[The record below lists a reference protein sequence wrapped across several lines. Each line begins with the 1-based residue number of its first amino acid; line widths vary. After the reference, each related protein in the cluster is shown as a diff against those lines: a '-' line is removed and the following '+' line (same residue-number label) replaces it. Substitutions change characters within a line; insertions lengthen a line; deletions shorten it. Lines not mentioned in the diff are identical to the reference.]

1 MRPPPRSTRSPRSPP
16 ASPNSESRPK
26 PTLADVTIAPRRRLR
41 DGSASSRGR
50 SSRGNSVV
58 SATSSRASSTT
69 NRPAGSGTGS
79 GRVLDDIIPSR
90 SKSRGS
96 RNMPNDIERSGSLPS
111 TVEVYSESDGGSFVP
126 SNPNSTSRESSL
138 TPPPTIEPSTST
150 TRHRSY
156 PPPPPGGTQPPRRP
170 DGNHQSILDVMDEYQ
185 SLPQNALSLPNGNS
199 PSDRSRHIPPASSL
213 SSSSS
218 SSSESNDGGR
228 YTTEEKGKGR
238 AIVPATTPI
247 EIQSSS
253 EESDELQRD
262 SSIQL
267 IESSPQKKRR
277 RRSDS
282 DVIDD
287 LINLTSSNQ
296 SKDDRGGEE
305 EEVNEDDSL
314 AGGFTCPVCFC
325 PPSQAVMTP
334 CGHILCSQCLHS
346 SLLAAIGRNPNP
358 YPDPMLNRPAGRGK
372 NHRINRNPQRTVSMH
387 GMNGGPTK
395 WTKEL
400 LTDFWLYHLTQECEK
415 SLKDA
420 EIPREEWEGIKA
432 VQIPGAD
439 EVKVEQRLK
448 GLWRVDESWV
458 VEGECPVCRNPLPGG
473 YGPYGTGIGGII
485 PLQARLSSTVTGPKR
500 KR

>member
-1 MRPPPRSTRSPRSPP
+1 MRPPLRSTRSPRSPP

-58 SATSSRASSTT
+58 SSSSSRASSTT

-79 GRVLDDIIPSR
+79 GRVLDNIIPSR

-96 RNMPNDIERSGSLPS
+96 RRMPNHIERSGSLPS
-111 TVEVYSESDGGSFVP
+111 TVEVYSESDGGSFSP
-126 SNPNSTSRESSL
+126 SNSNPISRESSL
-138 TPPPTIEPSTST
+138 TPPPTIEPPTST

-156 PPPPPGGTQPPRRP
+156 PSPPSGNQLSQRP
-170 DGNHQSILDVMDEYQ
+170 DGNSQSILDVMDEYQ
-185 SLPQNALSLPNGNS
+185 LQPQNTLSLPNGNN
-199 PSDRSRHIPPASSL
+199 PSNRSRHTPSASSS

-218 SSSESNDGGR
+218 SSSESSDGRR

-247 EIQSSS
+247 EVQSSS
-253 EESDELQRD
+253 EESDDLQRD
-262 SSIQL
+262 NSIQL
-267 IESSPQKKRR
+267 IDSSPQKKRR

-282 DVIDD
+282 DVIVD
-287 LINLTSSNQ
+287 LINPKPNDR
-296 SKDDRGGEE
+296 SKDGRGEE
-305 EEVNEDDSL
+305 EEEVDEDDTL
-314 AGGFTCPVCFC
+314 AGGYTCPVCFC

-334 CGHILCSQCLHS
+334 CGHILCAQCLHS

-358 YPDPMLNRPAGRGK
+358 YPDPMLNRPAGRGR
-372 NHRINRNPQRTVSMH
+372 NHHSNRNPQRTVSMH

-395 WTKEL
+395 WTKEIL
-400 LTDFWLYHLTQECEK
+400 IDFWLYHLTQECEK

-420 EIPREEWEGIKA
+420 HIPQEEWEGIKA